1 MKIRYTNNVFIDT
14 AHSLM
19 NEFKDD
25 TSNTL
30 LIVGAINPCSQYE
43 YGDYTRGYDRVILFN
58 QDPLDC
64 DLVNNNR
71 DRYFDWL
78 RRADE
83 VWDYE
88 ETNIQVLAAMGIPAS
103 LHILKPYKNWN
114 MYAPVEKDIDF
125 LFTGS
130 LYDRRKAVLDFLKE
144 KYNVVVTPD
153 QTYGEA
159 LDSYILRSKV
169 LLNIHGTTQFQ
180 EQARMVKWLGAPCQ
194 IISERSI
201 HNYMNVPEVDYW
213 ELFCPEEL
221 YVN

>member
-30 LIVGAINPCSQYE
+30 LIVGAINACEHYSYDE
-43 YGDYTRGYDRVILFN
+43 YTKGFDKVILFN
-58 QDPLDC
+58 QDPYDC
-64 DLVNNNR
+64 TLVNHLR
-71 DRYFDWL
+71 EPYFDWIN
-78 RRADE
+78 RADE

-88 ETNIQVLAAMGIPAS
+88 ETNIQYLSGLGIEAK
-103 LHILKPYKNWN
+103 LHILKPYKNWD

-125 LFTGS
+125 LFIGS
-130 LYDRRKAVLDFLKE
+130 LYDRRKAVIDFLKE

-153 QTYGEA
+153 QMYGEA
-159 LDSYILRSKV
+159 LDDYILRSKV
-169 LLNIHGTTQFQ
+169 LLNIHGTTHFQ

-194 IISERSI
+194 IISERSV
-201 HNYMNVPEVDYW
+201 HNYLNVPEMDYW
-213 ELFCPEEL
+213 ELFCL
-221 YVN
+221 

>member
-19 NEFKDD
+19 NEYKDD

-30 LIVGAINPCSQYE
+30 LIIGAINDCARYDYAE
-43 YGDYTRGYDRVILFN
+43 YTKGFDKVIIFN
-58 QDPLDC
+58 QDPYDC
-64 DLVNNNR
+64 ILVNHLR
-71 DRYFDWL
+71 EPYFDWI

-88 ETNIQVLAAMGIPAS
+88 ETNIQYLAGIGIQAK

-114 MYAPVEKDIDF
+114 MYGPVEKDIDF
-125 LFTGS
+125 LFIGS
-130 LYDRRKAVLDFLKE
+130 LYDRRKVVLDFLKE

-159 LDSYILRSKV
+159 LDDYILRSKV
-169 LLNIHGTTQFQ
+169 LLNIHGTTHFQ

-201 HNYMNVPEVDYW
+201 HNYLNVPEMDYW
-213 ELFCPEEL
+213 ELFCL
-221 YVN
+221 

>member
-30 LIVGAINPCSQYE
+30 LIIGAINECFRYSYE
-43 YGDYTRGYDRVILFN
+43 EYTKNYDKVIIFN
-58 QDPLDC
+58 QEPYDC
-64 DLVNNNR
+64 DLVNNFR
-71 DRYFDWL
+71 EQYFDWL
-78 RRADE
+78 RKADE

-88 ETNIQVLAAMGIPAS
+88 EYNVQYLASLDIQAS

-114 MYAPVEKDIDF
+114 IYAPVEKDIDF
-125 LFTGS
+125 LFIGT
-130 LYDRRKAVLDFLKE
+130 LYDRRKAVIDFLKE

-159 LDSYILRSKV
+159 LDDYILRSKV
-169 LLNIHGTTQFQ
+169 LLNIHGTTHFQ

-201 HNYMNVPEVDYW
+201 HNYLNVPEMDYW
-213 ELFCPEEL
+213 ELFCL
-221 YVN
+221 

>member
-30 LIVGAINPCSQYE
+30 LIIGAINECFRYSYE
-43 YGDYTRGYDRVILFN
+43 EYTKNYDKVIIFN
-58 QDPLDC
+58 QEPYDC
-64 DLVNNNR
+64 DLVNNFR
-71 DRYFDWL
+71 EQYFDWL
-78 RRADE
+78 RKADE

-88 ETNIQVLAAMGIPAS
+88 EDNVQYLVSLGIQAS

-125 LFTGS
+125 LFIGT
-130 LYDRRKAVLDFLKE
+130 LYDRRKAVIDFLKE

-169 LLNIHGTTQFQ
+169 LLNIHGTTYFQ

-194 IISERSI
+194 IISERST
-201 HNYMNVPEVDYW
+201 HNYLNVPEMDYW
-213 ELFCPEEL
+213 ELFCL
-221 YVN
+221 

>member
-30 LIVGAINPCSQYE
+30 LIIGAINECFRYSYE
-43 YGDYTRGYDRVILFN
+43 EYTKNYDKVIIFN
-58 QDPLDC
+58 QEPYDC
-64 DLVNNNR
+64 DLVNNFR
-71 DRYFDWL
+71 EQYFDWL
-78 RRADE
+78 RKADE

-88 ETNIQVLAAMGIPAS
+88 EYNVQYLASLDIQAS

-114 MYAPVEKDIDF
+114 IYAPVEKDIDF
-125 LFTGS
+125 LFIGT
-130 LYDRRKAVLDFLKE
+130 LYDRRKAVIDFLKE

-153 QTYGEA
+153 QTYGEE

-169 LLNIHGTTQFQ
+169 LLNIHGTTHFQ

-201 HNYMNVPEVDYW
+201 HNYLNVPEMDYW
-213 ELFCPEEL
+213 ELFCL
-221 YVN
+221 

>member
-19 NEFKDD
+19 NEYKDD

-30 LIVGAINPCSQYE
+30 LIIGAINDCARYDYAE
-43 YGDYTRGYDRVILFN
+43 YTKGFDKVIIFN
-58 QDPLDC
+58 QDPYDC
-64 DLVNNNR
+64 ILVNHLR
-71 DRYFDWL
+71 EPYFDWI

-88 ETNIQVLAAMGIPAS
+88 ETNIQYLAGIGIQAK

-125 LFTGS
+125 LFIGS
-130 LYDRRKAVLDFLKE
+130 LYDRRKVVLDFLKE

-159 LDSYILRSKV
+159 LDDYILRSKV
-169 LLNIHGTTQFQ
+169 LLNIHGTTHFQ

-201 HNYMNVPEVDYW
+201 HNYLNVPEMDYW
-213 ELFCPEEL
+213 ELFCL
-221 YVN
+221 